1 MCMTTATRMATP
13 TPTRMTD
20 MGITTGT
27 GIVTVIIPMVI
38 TRMAMITHT
47 GMTTHTVMLIAWS
60 IFTSAGWALNG
71 RL

>member
-1 MCMTTATRMATP
+1 MA

-38 TRMAMITHT
+38 TRMVITRMV
-47 GMTTHTVMLIAWS
+47 MTTHTVMLIAWS
-60 IFTSAGWALNG
+60 IFTSAGWVWNG